1 MDAPLCAET
10 IKFHD
15 ILLSADL
22 VQHVVGPTHYVSQES
37 QGSGHTLDVV
47 ITHRTSTVSVSVDQ
61 PVISDHSV
69 ITAELS
75 CSRDVCCLS
84 STSTTYRRRW
94 SDFDADVFERDLR
107 AVLAS
112 DLACNPPSDCDS
124 LFKCY
129 DVIMR
134 RLIDQHA
141 PLIPSASRRARDSP
155 GFDHSCRRA
164 KAITRRCEKIF
175 RKTRTSESYE
185 NWRAMFESQ
194 RCIFQ
199 TAYSRY
205 WQATI
210 NKCTD
215 SKTLWQKLNGLL
227 QPLAGPQPSHTAEQ
241 FASFFNAKIES
252 IREASVD
259 APPPII
265 RPRVTQPFSSFT
277 PTSAD
282 EMAKLIMKA
291 PNKQCSLDPV
301 PTWLV
306 KKFHHILA
314 PVLSHLVNA
323 SLSQG
328 IFHVITS
335 LLWSIP

>member
-1 MDAPLCAET
+1 
-10 IKFHD
+10 
-15 ILLSADL
+15 
-22 VQHVVGPTHYVSQES
+22 
-37 QGSGHTLDVV
+37 
-47 ITHRTSTVSVSVDQ
+47 
-61 PVISDHSV
+61 
-69 ITAELS
+69 
-75 CSRDVCCLS
+75 
-84 STSTTYRRRW
+84 
-94 SDFDADVFERDLR
+94 
-107 AVLAS
+107 
-112 DLACNPPSDCDS
+112 
-124 LFKCY
+124 
-129 DVIMR
+129 
-134 RLIDQHA
+134 
-141 PLIPSASRRARDSP
+141 
-155 GFDHSCRRA
+155 
-164 KAITRRCEKIF
+164 
-175 RKTRTSESYE
+175 
-185 NWRAMFESQ
+185 MFESQ

-328 IFHVITS
+328 IFPRDHKSALVHPLIKKVS
-335 LLWSIP
+335 LDPMDLKSYRPISNLSFVSKCLERVVVTQLSAHSAANGLLPSCQSAYRRYHSTETAVVKLHNDIARATDSGFVSALVLLDLSDAFDTVDFGILTFSEIASVSGRQRWSGTALTCLIVLRQSSLALPPMDRCPSTVVCLKGR